1 MVLTTTDYVTFK
13 CIATVN
19 IIYEILQEQTV
30 LNSRRNDEQPC
41 LNNAKN
47 GRKSFGDNN
56 VFFFFW
62 ERYTEKSRTR
72 LYFAKNNRVRLFN
85 GETKFDVGQS
95 MIGTKIYFVVMRN
108 LHLSTYYESKLF
120 GLNTSVLFLYLKKG
134 LSFSMVFIINF
145 LRLNKDTVL

>member
-56 VFFFFW
+56 VFFFFFGNDTLKNLGHV
-62 ERYTEKSRTR
+62 YISPKTTEFG
-72 LYFAKNNRVRLFN
+72 Y
-85 GETKFDVGQS
+85 
-95 MIGTKIYFVVMRN
+95 
-108 LHLSTYYESKLF
+108 STVKQNS
-120 GLNTSVLFLYLKKG
+120 T
-134 LSFSMVFIINF
+134 
-145 LRLNKDTVL
+145 